1 MLKNLFNQKIN
12 IIEKSMEPSFL
23 NGSSIT
29 MRKIIFFYKP
39 KRFDIVHFKKNNKN
53 LIKRVVGLSNETIQ
67 IKKGILI
74 INGKRI
80 PENYISSNY
89 VFDFPE
95 IVIGKDEIFL
105 MGDSRKISID
115 SRKFGPIKI
124 KNILSFYRF

>member
-12 IIEKSMEPSFL
+12 IIEKSMEPSLL
-23 NGSSIT
+23 NGTSII

-39 KRFDIVHFKKNNKN
+39 KRFDIVHFKNNKMN

-67 IKKGILI
+67 VKKGILN

-80 PENYISSNY
+80 SENYISKNHI
-89 VFDFPE
+89 FDFPE
-95 IVIGKDEIFL
+95 IVIGKGELFV

-115 SRKFGPIKI
+115 SRKFGPVKI
-124 KNILSFYRF
+124 KKILSFYRL